1 MKEDKEMMN
10 TAGTLQDVIESI
22 LKTIDLNRSNRE
34 REDLF
39 RTNATASSA
48 NGKASILGFLGIDYD
63 FGNYMD
69 GEYLLTGYFRVE
81 DVELVKN
88 GEIDW
93 RAYANAVLDER
104 HGWGTR
110 KLTAD
115 EIA

>member
-1 MKEDKEMMN
+1 
-10 TAGTLQDVIESI
+10 
-22 LKTIDLNRSNRE
+22 
-34 REDLF
+34 
-39 RTNATASSA
+39 
-48 NGKASILGFLGIDYD
+48 
-63 FGNYMD
+63 MD